1 MTSITRSRT
10 FSAPVSAVWEV
21 LSDFGAISS
30 WAGNVDHS
38 CLLEHTGGVTA
49 AGTTRRVQVGR
60 NTLVERITEWSP
72 PNVLAYAIEGLPRRL
87 GGMSNRWVIATS
99 GPATLVMLTSTV
111 QIADNPVARAA
122 ERVVCRAMAKQS
134 DAMLDGLAQR
144 VESSR
149 V

>member
-30 WAGNVDHS
+30 WAPNVDHS

-49 AGTTRRVQVGR
+49 AGTTRRVQIGR

-122 ERVVCRAMAKQS
+122 ERVVRRAMAKQS

>member
-10 FSAPVSAVWEV
+10 FSAPVSAVWGV
-21 LSDFGAISS
+21 LSDFGSISS

-49 AGTTRRVQVGR
+49 AGTTRRVQIGR

-144 VESSR
+144 VEISR

>member
-1 MTSITRSRT
+1 MTSITRART
-10 FSAPVSAVWEV
+10 FSAPVDAVWEV

-30 WAGNVDHS
+30 WAPNVDHS
-38 CLLEHTGGVTA
+38 CLLEHTGDPTA
-49 AGTTRRVQVGR
+49 IGTSRRVQVGR
-60 NTLVERITEWSP
+60 SALVERITESSP
-72 PNVLAYAIEGLPRRL
+72 PHVLAYKIEGLPRRL
-87 GGMSNRWVIATS
+87 GRLANRWVVAAS

-122 ERVVCRAMAKQS
+122 EHVVCRVMVTQS